1 MDYRVRSEDAW
12 ITASY
17 TRSKTLPWS
26 LEGGNE
32 GSANYIEVIRKNGKV
47 EKYSVVSGLSLN
59 LGDVVRIHTGNGG
72 GYGKSQERDF
82 KLIEN
87 DLKNEYITKEQAKK
101 YYNYQG

>member
-1 MDYRVRSEDAW
+1 M
-12 ITASY
+12 T
-17 TRSKTLPWS
+17 SKEFRIW
-26 LEGGNE
+26 LEGF
-32 GSANYIEVIRKNGKV
+32 
-47 EKYSVVSGLSLN
+47 LTSLN

-101 YYNYQG
+101 YYNYKG